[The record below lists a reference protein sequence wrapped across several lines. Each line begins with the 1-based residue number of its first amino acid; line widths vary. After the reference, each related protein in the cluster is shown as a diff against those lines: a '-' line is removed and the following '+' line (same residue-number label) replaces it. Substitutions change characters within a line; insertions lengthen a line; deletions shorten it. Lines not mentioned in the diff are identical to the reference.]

1 MQEININY
9 DEYIRQGEPHARE
22 RGLAWRTAIGLQQVD
37 GLTTSEYLRETAIA
51 HIEGDITIE
60 EAKAQIDSYYQSLD
74 LRTADPSRT
83 EEADKVSAR
92 IAEILSES
100 AFNFSVVEYLS
111 LHKRLFEGIYSH
123 AGKIRE
129 YNITKKEWVLDSES
143 VVYGNAM
150 NLKETIE
157 YDLSQEKKFN
167 YQNLSP
173 TEIVAHLAKF
183 TSDLWQ
189 IHPFEEGN
197 TRTTALFV
205 IKYLRTLGFAVSNDA
220 FATHSW
226 YFRNAL
232 VRANYQNIQK
242 GVFATPHY
250 NELFF
255 RNVLLGEQNEL
266 KNRYLHISSPSI
278 ATSDTV
284 NETVSNTVNDT
295 VNIILESMRANH
307 NITMD
312 QLGTLCKKSRATVAR
327 TIKQLKEKGQIRRI
341 GSDKTGYWEVLDL

>member
-1 MQEININY
+1 MQETNINY
-9 DEYIRQGEPHARE
+9 DEYIRQGEPQARE
-22 RGLAWRTAIGLQQVD
+22 RGLAWRVAIGLQQVD

-74 LRTADPSRT
+74 LRAPDSSRT

-100 AFNFSVVEYLS
+100 AFNFSVVEYIS
-111 LHKRLFEGIYSH
+111 LHRRLFEGIYPH

-129 YNITKKEWVLDSES
+129 YNISKKEWVLNGES
-143 VVYGNAM
+143 VIYGNAV
-150 NLKETIE
+150 NLRETIE
-157 YDLSQEKKFN
+157 YDLSQEKNFS
-167 YQNLSP
+167 YQNLFP
-173 TEIVAHLAKF
+173 NDIVAHIAKF

-197 TRTTALFV
+197 TRTTALFL
-205 IKYLRTLGFAVSNDA
+205 IKYLRTLGFDVSNDA

-232 VRANYQNIQK
+232 VRANYKNVQK
-242 GVFATPHY
+242 GVFVQSHY
-250 NELFF
+250 IEQFF

-266 KNRYLHISSPSI
+266 KNRILHITSPEN
-278 ATSDTV
+278 AASD
-284 NETVSNTVNDT
+284 TVNDT
-295 VNIILESMRANH
+295 VNDTVKIILESIRRDNK
-307 NITMD
+307 ITME
-312 QLGTLCKKSRATVAR
+312 QLAVLTQKSRRTVTRA
-327 TIKQLKEKGQIRRI
+327 IKQLKEKGMICRV
-341 GSDKTGYWEVLDL
+341 GSDKSGHWQILEP